1 MKPRNWSICA
11 FGVCMA
17 GVLAACGGQQPTVGR
32 ASPGAVLAAGDLAQP
47 LSAFSGE
54 TFSTKK
60 INSDC
65 VIDGYSGASFLT
77 INYYVAG
84 KSSGPYP
91 GTFVA
96 KGSAGEATKQ
106 GQSTSYGFREEFKIT
121 SHRRHFFGVV
131 TSRREFSVQEC
142 HGYNDSGFQITRAR
156 YRAIHSSGRSA
167 VTLTPQSFSESFH

>member
-1 MKPRNWSICA
+1 MKPQNWSICVLG
-11 FGVCMA
+11 FCM
-17 GVLAACGGQQPTVGR
+17 GGMLAACGGQQPTVGAASFGAIPR
-32 ASPGAVLAAGDLAQP
+32 AVDLAQP

-54 TFSTKK
+54 TFSAKK
-60 INSDC
+60 INSEC
-65 VIDGYSGASFLT
+65 VVDGYSGAEFLT

-96 KGSAGEATKQ
+96 KGSAGEAIKQ
-106 GQSTSYGFREEFKIT
+106 SYSYGFREEFKVT

-131 TSRREFSVQEC
+131 TSRHEFSVQEC